1 MQILKQP
8 LFHFILIGVA
18 IFGWFAWVSPQQ
30 DIVEETDTITVDGN
44 DVALLKTRFQSSWNR
59 PPTEDELKALID
71 GAIREEVLVRE
82 ARKLGLD
89 QGDQVIRARLAQ
101 KMDFLTD
108 AIAASIEP
116 EPEVLQT
123 FLNENPERFTKP
135 AQIAFDQIYLDENA
149 SPDAIESTIEAAN
162 TQQDWSSIGSTTL
175 LPKSLPLTVVRV
187 VDANF
192 GTGFSAALSS
202 LEPGNWSGPV
212 RSAYGIHVV
221 RVIDKQDPILPKLED
236 IRDTVLLEWRRDAGS
251 DLAQAQYESLAS
263 NYRVETPDMDKAVE

>member
-18 IFGWFAWVSPQQ
+18 IFAWFAWVSPQQ
-30 DIVEETDTITVDGN
+30 DFVEETDTITIDGN
-44 DVALLKTRFQSSWNR
+44 DVALLKTRFQNSWNR
-59 PPTEDELKALID
+59 PPTEDELQALID

-162 TQQDWSSIGSTTL
+162 TQQDWSNIGSTTL
-175 LPKSLPLTVVRV
+175 LPKSMPLTVVRA

-192 GTGFSAALSS
+192 GTGFSAALNS

-221 RVIDKQDPILPKLED
+221 RVTDKQDPILPKLED
-236 IRDTVLLEWRRDAGS
+236 IRDTVLLEWRREAGS

-263 NYRVETPDMDKAVE
+263 NYQVETPDMDKAVE

>member
-18 IFGWFAWVSPQQ
+18 IFAWFAWVSPQQ
-30 DIVEETDTITVDGN
+30 DVAEETDTITVDGN
-44 DVALLKTRFQSSWNR
+44 DVALLKTRFQNSWNR
-59 PPTEDELKALID
+59 PPTEDELQALVD

-135 AQIAFDQIYLDENA
+135 AQIAFDQIYLNENA
-149 SPDAIESTIEAAN
+149 ELDAIENAIEAAN

-175 LPKSLPLTVVRV
+175 LPKSMPLTVVRA

-192 GTGFSAALSS
+192 GTGFSAALNS

-221 RVIDKQDPILPKLED
+221 RVTDKQDPILPKLED
-236 IRDTVLLEWRRDAGS
+236 IRDTVLLEWRREAGS

-263 NYRVETPDMDKAVE
+263 NYQVETPDMGKTVE

>member
-30 DIVEETDTITVDGN
+30 DVVEETDTITVDGN
-44 DVALLKTRFQSSWNR
+44 DVALLKTRFQNSWNR
-59 PPTEDELKALID
+59 PPTEDELQALID

-135 AQIAFDQIYLDENA
+135 AQIAFDQIYLNENA
-149 SPDAIESTIEAAN
+149 ELDAIESAIEAAN

-175 LPKSLPLTVVRV
+175 LPKSMPLTVVRV

-192 GTGFSAALSS
+192 GTGFSTALRS

-221 RVIDKQDPILPKLED
+221 RVTDKQDPILPKLED
-236 IRDTVLLEWRRDAGS
+236 IRDTVLLEWRREAGS

-263 NYRVETPDMDKAVE
+263 NYQVETPDMDKAVE

>member
-30 DIVEETDTITVDGN
+30 DVVEETDTITVDGN
-44 DVALLKTRFQSSWNR
+44 DVALLKTRFQNNWNR
-59 PPTEDELKALID
+59 PPTEEELQALID

-123 FLNENPERFTKP
+123 FLNENPERFTKS
-135 AQIAFDQIYLDENA
+135 AQIAFDQIYLSENA
-149 SPDAIESTIEAAN
+149 DLDAIESTIEAAN

-175 LPKSLPLTVVRV
+175 LPKSMPLTVVRA

-192 GTGFSAALSS
+192 GTGFSAALRS
-202 LEPGNWSGPV
+202 LEPGNWFGPV

-221 RVIDKQDPILPKLED
+221 RVTDKQDPILPKLED
-236 IRDTVLLEWRRDAGS
+236 IRDTVLLEWRREAGS
-251 DLAQAQYESLAS
+251 NLAQAQYESLAS
-263 NYRVETPDMDKAVE
+263 NYKVETPDMDKAVE